1 MRHQYT
7 LSALRPADLDDELR
21 EVYVRNYGQQI
32 AATYRR
38 YFPPEIAPDL
48 YTSAGELARVHGD
61 MSCFLDADT
70 KDGLKRRLTAT
81 NTYSQITISYALAFL
96 ANPFLNPA
104 TRLGFADLRGT
115 VFGMIAT
122 ILRAKR
128 PAYVLLENVGNFE
141 RHNGGDTWVRV
152 KETLEHLGYD
162 VRATTHI
169 GSTNHAG
176 AKGWGLLSPHH
187 IGLPHHREALYS
199 GAAKAV
205 WGSRVPVS
213 Y

>member
-1 MRHQYT
+1 MP
-7 LSALRPADLDDELR
+7 LIS
-21 EVYVRNYGQQI
+21 
-32 AATYRR
+32 
-38 YFPPEIAPDL
+38 
-48 YTSAGELARVHGD
+48 TSAGELARVHGD

-70 KDGLKRRLTAT
+70 KDGLKRRPDTDEHLLPDHDLLCAGFPC
-81 NTYSQITISYALAFL
+81 Q
-96 ANPFLNPA
+96 PFSKSGYQ
-104 TRLGFADLRGT
+104 LGFADLRGT

-176 AKGWGLLSPHH
+176 AKGWDYYHPTTLVFRTICERLFILAQQKRFGKPSTRFQR
-187 IGLPHHREALYS
+187 LPR
-199 GAAKAV
+199 
-205 WGSRVPVS
+205 PT
-213 Y
+213 